1 MAITVFKM
9 SQISMTMLEGVI
21 AKWLKNEGDKVEKD
35 EPLLE
40 VQTDKVV
47 TEMTSPCEGYIRKIL
62 AQEYDA
68 VPVGGDLCIIADTAD
83 EDISAY
89 ISDKAYDK
97 ESVIENRVTST
108 QAYDINEKKRIS
120 PLAKK
125 IALAENV
132 DYKNIVGTGPDGT
145 IVKADI
151 EKAISERA
159 TMKAET
165 DEALDNIQS
174 NMEVEIIPFRGI
186 RKATADHIMLSKQQT
201 ASVTTIAE
209 VDMTKVGEHRKF
221 VPVSYTTYVVKAAAE
236 ALKEFQIINSSIV
249 GDEIHVKKQ
258 ININVAVSTDK
269 TLVTP
274 VIRNVG
280 DKNILSISDE
290 IEALA
295 KKARENRLTQED
307 FADGTFTVT
316 NSGVFGSLIF
326 TPIINYP
333 QCAILGIGKLLKT
346 PVVRNDE
353 IAIATMMNLCLSYD
367 HRIIDGAPAVQFL
380 QKIKYYLENP
390 GELVKK
396 TTKENRP

>member
-9 SQISMTMLEGVI
+9 SQISMTMLEGVVV
-21 AKWLKNEGDKVEKD
+21 KWLKNEGDKVEKD
-35 EPLLE
+35 EPLVE

-47 TEMTSPCEGYIRKIL
+47 SEMTSPCEGFVRKIL

-68 VPVGGDLCIIADTAD
+68 VPVGGDLCIIADTAN

-89 ISDKAYDK
+89 INDKADDK
-97 ESVIENRVTST
+97 QSVIENRVTST
-108 QAYDINEKKRIS
+108 QAYDITEKKRIS

-132 DYKNIVGTGPDGT
+132 DYKNITGTGPNDT

-151 EKAISERA
+151 EKAISKR
-159 TMKAET
+159 TSIKAET
-165 DEALDNIQS
+165 DVVLQNIES
-174 NMEVEIIPFRGI
+174 DMEIEIIPFRGI
-186 RKATADHIMLSKQQT
+186 RKVTADHMMLSKQQT

-209 VDMTKVGEHRKF
+209 VDMTKVGEYRKF

-236 ALKEFQIINSSIV
+236 ALKQFEIINSSIV

-269 TLVTP
+269 SLVTP
-274 VIRNVG
+274 VIRNAG
-280 DKNILSISDE
+280 NKNILSISDD
-290 IEALA
+290 IDVLA
-295 KKARENRLTQED
+295 KKARDNRLTQED

-353 IAIATMMNLCLSYD
+353 IVIATMMNLCLSYD
-367 HRIIDGAPAVQFL
+367 HRIIDGVPAVQFL
-380 QKIKYYLENP
+380 QRVKYYLENP
-390 GELVKK
+390 EELVRR
-396 TTKENRP
+396 TTKEN